1 MLNWQNLKLIVAVWV
16 STVFIK
22 KKKKEKRLEMITRIM
37 WKFLSNASHEWK
49 LMKVKF
55 ITAVFACEQVL
66 WQGGGGLGPTPTWSP
81 KESAGMLPPS
91 WLKQYISLAA

>member
-66 WQGGGGLGPTPTWSP
+66 RQGGGARSHSYLVPQRVCSHAT
-81 KESAGMLPPS
+81 A
-91 WLKQYISLAA
+91 ILA

>member
-22 KKKKEKRLEMITRIM
+22 KKKEKRLEMITRII

-55 ITAVFACEQVL
+55 FTAVFAWEQVQ
-66 WQGGGGLGPTPTWSP
+66 WQGGGGG
-81 KESAGMLPPS
+81 
-91 WLKQYISLAA
+91 